1 MFVSCSTI
9 GGIRSGAVPELFLI
23 DQIRTLLRVHD
34 AGYHRVEIIYNNQP
48 QWVGKTIME
57 ALGELSLEPYSIHLP
72 KFIFSYSDDE
82 FTAFTAA
89 AYPFI
94 EKLGIQVA
102 VLHPPDPSQI
112 MNTDWS
118 KRFHTLLELSGK
130 AHCRLTLENMPY
142 LPNVDQFILDHIS
155 KNGSTTLGVTIDLEY
170 MRYNGSDIG
179 ELIEMF
185 GKRLLNVHFRD
196 GDGNLVDSEGH
207 RRYLL
212 PGSGNIDLLGVIRM
226 LHRSGYSGVLTV
238 EVSHRQRDNIIKAK
252 AFLEDILRS
261 IGIQL

>member
-9 GGIRSGAVPELFLI
+9 GGIRSGAVPELFLV

-34 AGYHRVEIIYNNQP
+34 AGYRYVEMIYNDQP
-48 QWVGKTIME
+48 EWVGKTIVE
-57 ALGELSLEPYSIHLP
+57 ALSELSLEPYSIHLP

-82 FTAFTAA
+82 FTAFNVA

-94 EKLGIQVA
+94 EKLGIKVA

-118 KRFHTLLELSGK
+118 KRFDMLLELSEK

-142 LPNVDQFILDHIS
+142 LPNVNQFILDRIS
-155 KNGSTTLGVTIDLEY
+155 ENSSTSLGVTVDLEY
-170 MRYNGSDIG
+170 MRYNRSDIG
-179 ELIEMF
+179 ELIKMF
-185 GKRLLNVHFRD
+185 GERLLNVHFRD
-196 GDGNLVDSEGH
+196 GDGNLVDGEGH

-212 PGSGNIDLLGVIRM
+212 PGSGDIDLLGVLRM
-226 LHRSGYSGVLTV
+226 LHRSGYNGVLTI
-238 EVSHRQRDNIIKAK
+238 EVSHRQRDNIVKAK
-252 AFLEDILRS
+252 AFLEDSLRG
-261 IGIQL
+261 IGVQL